1 MTFHSPTTAFNI
13 IATTLPSTNQTA
25 LSCIKFSSPL
35 CSISRSSTLPSA
47 PTKALSPVRRK
58 GTNQG
63 GRGNGKGWAKR
74 KEGGGREKR
83 GGRDDRQEREG
94 REKRRRG
101 RRGRERE
108 EEGKEKGKREGR
120 SKGKE
125 VMGKGGWTG
134 NSEWRGRSGEGRDR
148 EAFTTPPCNELMCP
162 SSGVASEG
170 LRDIFMKVTNKGYL

>member
-134 NSEWRGRSGEGRDR
+134 NSEWRGRR
-148 EAFTTPPCNELMCP
+148 
-162 SSGVASEG
+162 
-170 LRDIFMKVTNKGYL
+170 VTGKHSRHHLVMS

>member
-1 MTFHSPTTAFNI
+1 MKWAGEKRWQFEVRLVSITAQRTRVGFLGPTSKIRDQRAVSWLGSYI
-13 IATTLPSTNQTA
+13 
-25 LSCIKFSSPL
+25 
-35 CSISRSSTLPSA
+35 ISRSSTLPSA

-148 EAFTTPPCNELMCP
+148 EAFTTPPCNELM
-162 SSGVASEG
+162 
-170 LRDIFMKVTNKGYL
+170 